1 MTDMTDSPA
10 TRSAP
15 LTYQDPY
22 DHRQARRGLDS
33 MCVDLCASYI
43 GTLVDPTQPHRILV
57 LFTDNDSPIVY
68 VMTLLAG
75 IWTRVS

>member
-1 MTDMTDSPA
+1 MTDSPD

-15 LTYQDPY
+15 LTRQDPY
-22 DHRQARRGLDS
+22 DHRRAKH
-33 MCVDLCASYI
+33 DLEWADQRLRVAYI
-43 GTLVDPTQPHRILV
+43 GTLVDPAQPHRILV